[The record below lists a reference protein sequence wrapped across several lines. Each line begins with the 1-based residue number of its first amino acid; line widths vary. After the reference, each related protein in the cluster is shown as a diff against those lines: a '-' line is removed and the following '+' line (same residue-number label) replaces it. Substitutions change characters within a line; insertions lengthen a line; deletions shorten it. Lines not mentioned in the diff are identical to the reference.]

1 MSNPNEYVTH
11 AELYELLSAISVMM
25 DEKLERTENRMK
37 MYIENGVQ
45 KQVNMLGEKM
55 TNLESH
61 QEAMKTQLDT
71 LSEDMQEVKIRL
83 GGVETRL
90 DGVETRL
97 DGVETRLDGVEARLD
112 GVEARLSNVEHDVKE
127 LKADMKEVKAAVAEH
142 DEEIITLRRVRDA

>member
-90 DGVETRL
+90 DGVE
-97 DGVETRLDGVEARLD
+97 ARLD